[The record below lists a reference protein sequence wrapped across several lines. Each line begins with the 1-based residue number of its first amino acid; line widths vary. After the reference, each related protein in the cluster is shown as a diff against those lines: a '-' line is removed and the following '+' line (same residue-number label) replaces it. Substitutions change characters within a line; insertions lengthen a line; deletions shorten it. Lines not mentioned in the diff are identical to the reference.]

1 MDSSGVNAGEGASG
15 CAQDT
20 GGEEVAQGR
29 GDSRGASAS
38 RAAVRTLSGHGVCHL
53 DCMEST
59 RTRAGTFEQAV
70 AQRAGRH
77 RSMKLNVV
85 RGENGIS
92 LIVISGRNAAVA
104 YRPDAA
110 WIERFKENLDSGVF
124 G

>member
-1 MDSSGVNAGEGASG
+1 
-15 CAQDT
+15 
-20 GGEEVAQGR
+20 
-29 GDSRGASAS
+29 
-38 RAAVRTLSGHGVCHL
+38 
-53 DCMEST
+53 MEST
-59 RTRAGTFEQAV
+59 RTRPGTFEQAV

-77 RSMKLNVV
+77 RSLKLNVV
-85 RGENGIS
+85 RGENGVS